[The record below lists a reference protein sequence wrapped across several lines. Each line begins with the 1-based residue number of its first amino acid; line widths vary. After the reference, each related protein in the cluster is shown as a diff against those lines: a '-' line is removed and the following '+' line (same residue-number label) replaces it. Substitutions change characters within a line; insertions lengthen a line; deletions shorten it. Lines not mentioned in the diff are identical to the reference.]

1 MIALNLQ
8 HTTFAQHSPVEMRE
22 KRARKTTLNRNRWHA
37 RHRPYWLWE
46 RMLFANSISSKPRNG
61 AVKTTQ
67 SWMRREWVS
76 RSTKYSIGRRYGAIE
91 MFSCGRLLFAFGV
104 YSCRSSVIGDTNHL
118 SSSYHMLWFK
128 LNRICMANDAMNYAR
143 IVDSLAAIVD
153 TSPRDCLPAR
163 TIRIYSFSTSIIHL
177 SLRVVDT

>member
-1 MIALNLQ
+1 
-8 HTTFAQHSPVEMRE
+8 MRE